1 MEAAEPKFQDLQS
14 CASNNEIVSQ
24 LDTQRGEK
32 VIFSCIVI
40 KINRWMMKQDRTLLL
55 TNLGLY
61 NIKKD

>member
-1 MEAAEPKFQDLQS
+1 MENAEPTFQDLQG
-14 CASNNEIVSQ
+14 CGSNQEIMAQ
-24 LDTQRGEK
+24 LDTARGEK

-55 TNLGLY
+55 TNMGLY

>member
-1 MEAAEPKFQDLQS
+1 MEAAEPKFQDLQG
-14 CASNNEIVSQ
+14 CASNQELIAQ

-32 VIFSCIVI
+32 IIFSCIVI
-40 KINRWMMKQDRTLLL
+40 KINRWSMKQDRTLLM

>member
-1 MEAAEPKFQDLQS
+1 MEAAEPKFQDLQGCS
-14 CASNNEIVSQ
+14 GNADIMAQ

-40 KINRWMMKQDRTLLL
+40 KINRWMLKQDRTLLL